1 MIFGKMTLDKFVEE
15 LKAAWGDNLVSLV
28 LYGSAAAGDFVE
40 KKSDYNTL
48 AVLRDDSAGALRK
61 AVPVVRR
68 WAKSG
73 HPAPV
78 LFTSAKLAVSCD
90 VFPLEF
96 QDIRDKGRILAGE
109 DVLGALDIERGD
121 ARRQL
126 EHELS
131 GKIQSLRRALLSGA
145 DPANLRQGSLPAFL
159 VLFRHVLRLLGE
171 PAPAS
176 KSAALEPLCR
186 RLSLNRSA
194 FEGDDFDAYLAALDK
209 VAAAVNAMK

>member
-1 MIFGKMTLDKFVEE
+1 MIFRKMTLEKFVEE
-15 LKAAWGDNLVSLV
+15 LKAVWGDNLVSLV

-48 AVLRDDSAGALRK
+48 AVLRDDSAAALKK
-61 AVPVVRR
+61 AIPVVRR
-68 WAKSG
+68 WVKSG

-78 LFTSAKLAVSCD
+78 VFTSAKLAVSCD

-96 QDIRDKGRILAGE
+96 QDIRDKGRVLAGE
-109 DVLGALDIERGD
+109 DILSSLVLGRGD

-131 GKIQSLRRALLSGA
+131 GKIQNIRRALLSGA
-145 DPANLRQGSLPAFL
+145 DPVKLRQGSLPSL
-159 VLFRHVLRLLGE
+159 LILFRHVLRLLGE
-171 PAPAS
+171 SSPAA

-186 RLSLNRSA
+186 KLSLNRAA
-194 FEGDDFDAYLAALDK
+194 FEGQDDEAYLDALDR
-209 VAAAVNAMK
+209 VAAAVNAIQ